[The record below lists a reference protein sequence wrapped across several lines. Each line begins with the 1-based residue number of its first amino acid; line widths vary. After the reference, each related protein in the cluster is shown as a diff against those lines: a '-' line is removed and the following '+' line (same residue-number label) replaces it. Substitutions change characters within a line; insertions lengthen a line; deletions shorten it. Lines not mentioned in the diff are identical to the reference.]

1 MIDQKVSMPGVIMNR
16 YFTMLRYPAI
26 VLLGSCLA
34 LYVPLTADSTGNGI
48 AFAQQAKDEEKPER
62 KTKKAQAMSEKV
74 YRRIAEAQELVDI
87 ENFPEALESLDEV
100 KKMKKLSTYETAQM
114 WNFYGFVYY
123 AQDDIPK
130 AINAYETV
138 LQQPDIP
145 DSMSQSTTYTL
156 AQLHFSVENYAKA
169 IELVEQWLVAAEN
182 PGYAPYELLAT
193 AYYQFERYAEMI
205 DPIQKAMA
213 IAKKRDQPEKQN
225 WWLLLRV
232 AYYEL
237 NDLAKVRDVLEV
249 LVVNWPKKEYWTQLS
264 AMYGELEDE
273 NKQLSAYVSAYD
285 QGLLTRSSELVQLSQ
300 LYMQANV
307 PYKAARIIENGF
319 VADIVERKSSN
330 YRLLS
335 QAWQLAQND
344 IKAIPALRT
353 AAEMHPD
360 GDLDVRLAQSYLNV
374 SEYNACITSTKT
386 GLDKGELRSEDIA
399 YVILGTCYFELE
411 QYNDAL
417 DAFREAAKF
426 DNSKERARVWLTYI
440 EGEKNRKETLDQSLR
455 DAQRR

>member
-1 MIDQKVSMPGVIMNR
+1 MNN

-34 LYVPLTADSTGNGI
+34 LYVPLTADSVGDGV
-48 AFAQQAKDEEKPER
+48 AFAQKAKEQGQPER

-74 YRRIAEAQELVDI
+74 YRRIAEAQEFVDA
-87 ENFPEALESLDEV
+87 ENFTEALEALDAV
-100 KKMKKLSTYETAQM
+100 KKMKKLSAYETAQM

-123 AQDDIPK
+123 AQDDIPR
-130 AINAYETV
+130 AIKAYETV

-145 DSMSQSTTYTL
+145 DSMSQSTIYTL
-156 AQLHFSVENYAKA
+156 AQLHFSVENYGKA
-169 IELVEQWLVAAEN
+169 IELIQQWLTVAEN

-213 IAKKRDQPEKQN
+213 IAKKRDKPAKEN

-264 AMYGELEDE
+264 AMYGELDDE
-273 NKQLSAYVSAYD
+273 NKQLAAYVSAYD

-319 VADIVERKSSN
+319 VDGIVDRKSSN

-353 AAEMHPD
+353 AAEMQDD
-360 GDLDVRLAQSYLNV
+360 GDLDVRLAQSYLNL
-374 SEYNACITSTKT
+374 SEYNKCISSAKT
-386 GLDKGELRSEDIA
+386 GIDKGGLKSEDIA
-399 YVILGTCYFELE
+399 YIILGTCYFELE
-411 QYNDAL
+411 KYNDSL
-417 DAFREAAKF
+417 DAFRKAAKF
-426 DNSKERARVWLTYI
+426 DDSKDRARVWLTYI
-440 EGEKNRKETLDQSLR
+440 EGEKRRQEALAQSLR
-455 DAQRR
+455 EAQRR